1 MADKIYLR
9 AGNAENM
16 PELADREPAF
26 VRDKKALYIGTPEGN
41 LLLCKAE
48 IPQKVE
54 ELEKEVEAYT
64 LKVEE
69 IDANLDEKLSAEA
82 AAAQSTLAA
91 DAELAAVID
100 AFNALVSAMKAS
112 GIMENS

>member
-16 PELADREPAF
+16 PALADRELAF
-26 VRDKKALYIGTPEGN
+26 VRDEKALYIGTEEGN
-41 LLLCKAE
+41 LKLADATMPQQIAALVEDVASLERAAQNLAE
-48 IPQKVE
+48 V
-54 ELEKEVEAYT
+54 
-64 LKVEE
+64 
-69 IDANLDEKLSAEA
+69 KLSADA
-82 AAAQSTLAA
+82 AAAQLPLAA
-91 DAELAAVID
+91 DAELAAVIS